1 MDEEGL
7 ELSSVS
13 MNDCP
18 VMFLIARSVE
28 HVETVPEVPDALV
41 SVCAFV

>member
-13 MNDCP
+13 LNDCP
-18 VMFLIARSVE
+18 FMFLIASSME

-41 SVCAFV
+41 SVCAFI